1 MAELALSKVVW
12 LRAHP
17 LLPEGKGVHP
27 SELQL
32 SFPGGSAG
40 KESAC
45 NAEDLGSI
53 PGLGRFPGEGNSY
66 PLQDSGLENPMDCIV
81 HGITKSRK

>member
-27 SELQL
+27 PELQL
-32 SFPGGSAG
+32 SFPGGLAG

-45 NAEDLGSI
+45 NAEYLGSI
-53 PGLGRFPGEGNSY
+53 SGLGRFPWRKERL
-66 PLQDSGLENPMDCIV
+66 PKPVFFHIV
-81 HGITKSRK
+81 TWVLIEHTQGPQKD